1 MSFNVRRG
9 AGASVRGGCEA
20 RGEPEKGVRSY
31 IGGVVFGAGIKE
43 CVAKSC
49 TSLIIYVVLSARGGV
64 RGEQGAKVTL
74 KRATAGVD
82 VVGRAMERAERG
94 HGEGFGV
101 GEKVL
106 GFTSVGSAGLEAR
119 GFETF
124 SHVWGFGMQRGVCGV
139 DAHARVAEFSEVWDR
154 GKERRVRVGWFQAL
168 ERFDGAQK
176 RSRRCGHA
184 SRSKV
189 PVREYAPWN
198 DCK

>member
-9 AGASVRGGCEA
+9 AGASVRGGGDGA
-20 RGEPEKGVRSY
+20 RRPFEEMTRSY
-31 IGGVVFGAGIKE
+31 IGGVVFEGIKE
-43 CVAKSC
+43 RMCV
-49 TSLIIYVVLSARGGV
+49 TSTSKCLSSRGGV

-82 VVGRAMERAERG
+82 VVGRAMERAECG

-106 GFTSVGSAGLEAR
+106 GFTSVGSAGFETR

-124 SHVWGFGMQRGVCGV
+124 SHVWVFSMQRGVCGV

-154 GKERRVRVGWFQAL
+154 GKQRRVRVGWFQAL

-176 RSRRCGHA
+176 RRRRCGHA
-184 SRSKV
+184 ARTKV